1 MDVIGDLAKASLRQE
16 TILTIGAFDGVHRGH
31 QALIKGVVERAR
43 ATDRLAA
50 VITFHPHPAKALAPQ
65 RAPRYLTTPGEKMA
79 LLEGLGVD
87 LTVLLPFD
95 RQVAAMSARD
105 FMAMVSRHL
114 RVRELWVGPDFGL
127 GRNREGD
134 VERLRELGQDL
145 GYDLTIVEPVGVN
158 EGSQAFSSSRIREL
172 LAQGR
177 VEETSWQLGRYFSL
191 SGEVV
196 TGARR
201 GHKLGFPTANL
212 EVRPER
218 AVPADGVYAV
228 FALLGSE
235 RYLAVANVGVRPSF
249 DNGHRTVETHILDF
263 DQDIYGCDLVVEFV
277 ARLRD
282 ERRFEHIDD
291 LVTQIKQDSEAARQI
306 LGRYS
311 ASLPLGGAG
320 WGDRCSVQP
329 EGQQGQKPNQQQG
342 SDSASLSQRG
352 EGRGD
357 RCSVQP
363 EGQQGEKPNQ
373 PMGSDFPGCPYHYL
387 EVDHTADRAL
397 RVWGRELSDLFVG
410 AARGMASLMAD
421 LDGLAATEWR
431 EIRLEAWDRESLL
444 VDWLNELLFLTET
457 ERLLF
462 VDYRI
467 ESLTDTALVARVRG
481 AHAPVTKAVVKAA
494 TYHDLRLV
502 HDGTGWSTVITLDV

>member
-1 MDVIGDLAKASLRQE
+1 MDVIDDLAKASLRQE
-16 TILTIGAFDGVHRGH
+16 TILTIGSFDGVHRGH

-43 ATDRLAA
+43 ATDCLAA
-50 VITFHPHPAKALAPQ
+50 VITFHPHPAVVLAPQ
-65 RAPRYLTTPGEKMA
+65 LAPRYLTTPGEKMA

-87 LTVLLPFD
+87 LTVLLSFD
-95 RQVAAMSARD
+95 RQLAVMSAHG

-114 RVRELWVGPDFGL
+114 RPRELWLGPDFTL
-127 GRNREGD
+127 GRNREGN
-134 VERLRELGQDL
+134 VERLRELGTEL
-145 GYDLTIVEPVGVN
+145 GYDLTIVEPVSGAG
-158 EGSQAFSSSRIREL
+158 GSQPVSSSRIRKL

-177 VEETSWQLGRYFSL
+177 VEEAALHLGRYFGL

-196 TGARR
+196 AGARR
-201 GHKLGFPTANL
+201 GRSLGFPTANL

-228 FALLGSE
+228 LALLGSE

-249 DNGHRTVETHILDF
+249 GYGHRTVETHILDF

-282 ERRFEHIDD
+282 ERRFEQIDD
-291 LVTQIKQDSEAARQI
+291 LVAQIQRDSESARQI
-306 LGRYS
+306 LGR
-311 ASLPLGGAG
+311 
-320 WGDRCSVQP
+320 QP
-329 EGQQGQKPNQQQG
+329 Y
-342 SDSASLSQRG
+342 SLS
-352 EGRGD
+352 
-357 RCSVQP
+357 P
-363 EGQQGEKPNQ
+363 AAT
-373 PMGSDFPGCPYHYL
+373 CPYRYL

-397 RVWGRELSDLFVG
+397 RVWGRELPDLFAG
-410 AARGMASLMAD
+410 AARGMTSLMAD

-431 EIRLEAWDRESLL
+431 TVRLEGWDRESLL
-444 VDWLNELLFLTET
+444 VNWLNELLFLTET

-467 ESLTDTALVARVRG
+467 ESLTDTTLVAQVRG
-481 AHAPVTKAVVKAA
+481 AHAPVTKSVVKAA

-502 HDGTGWSTVITLDV
+502 HDGTGWSTVITFDV